1 MIGWTLPEIRHL
13 ITALILRHTA
23 PPEHI
28 WAWSR

>member
-28 WAWSR
+28 WA